1 MPRMPCDVVG
11 LDLED
16 SLGNHVEDY
25 YGELHKHRL
34 SSTGA
39 VLSIESWKEK
49 NQNRKEIAERV

>member
-1 MPRMPCDVVG
+1 MPCDVVG